1 MQNETILD
9 KKILQLTN
17 GGAIY
22 YNNAKCDFYIDI
34 LEPIKNVTHI
44 KILKSSVRLN
54 LKTLNGAPVIDN
66 DPIYISLNN
75 YNRINTYDNK
85 IVNTSNNITSIFNS
99 FEVINLN
106 VTSKY
111 LIMANTQ
118 ISSFIEIN
126 GVLFEN
132 IYTSTT
138 SDFNDTSVYNIIPH
152 EPSLLRFNIKLYDKN
167 YNLINKED
175 IINFELLVCV
185 YSNNK
190 KVTMR

>member
-1 MQNETILD
+1 MQNEIILD

-17 GGAIY
+17 NGATY

-34 LEPIKNVTHI
+34 LEPIKSVTRI

-54 LKTLNGAPVIDN
+54 LKTLNGTPVIDN
-66 DPIYISLNN
+66 DPIYVNLNN
-75 YNRINTYDNK
+75 YNRIHTFDNK
-85 IVNTSNNITSIFNS
+85 IVNTSNSVTNIFNS

-118 ISSFIEIN
+118 ISPYLELS

-138 SDFNDTSVYNIIPH
+138 ADFNDTSVYNMIPH

-167 YNLINKED
+167 YTLIDKND
-175 IINFELLVCV
+175 IINFELLICV

>member
-17 GGAIY
+17 GGARY

-54 LKTLNGAPVIDN
+54 LKTLNGEPVIDN

-85 IVNTSNNITSIFNS
+85 VVNTSNNITSIFNS

-167 YNLINKED
+167 YTLINKED